1 MAMNY
6 TPIPH
11 DFLEEMGELSD
22 AEYGRL
28 VRWGQEYMIR
38 GTTTGLSGNERFYAK
53 RMQMQLD
60 RYKAN
65 YEEALEQKRAAG
77 RASAEQR
84 RLTALNGVQ
93 QKPTEAN
100 EINET
105 KTKTETKK
113 KTETTGDNPPLSPQG
128 ETDLSAFG
136 PELQDRIREWLRYK
150 REKGQAYKPTGLKQ
164 FLGKIKASAD
174 QYGEKAVCEAI
185 VTSEMNNWQ
194 GIFFDKLEGRNNR
207 GLSEPAAA
215 GNRGGDRDAA
225 WGIRAT
231 VGPDRV

>member
-65 YEEALEQKRAAG
+65 YEDAIEQKRAAG

-84 RLTALNGVQ
+84 RLTALNIAEQ
-93 QKPTEAN
+93 RSTEGN

-105 KTKTETKK
+105 KTKTNTKTN
-113 KTETTGDNPPLSPQG
+113 TETNDNGGIPPVLSPQG
-128 ETDLSAFG
+128 ERKRFSPPNYQEVEAYCRSRHNNVDPQRFIDYYTSNGWKVGKNPMKDWQAAVRTWEKTTKQSSGREALEELWAEYKAEGSAG
-136 PELQDRIREWLRYK
+136 MGELPEWIDR
-150 REKGQAYKPTGLKQ
+150 P
-164 FLGKIKASAD
+164 
-174 QYGEKAVCEAI
+174 
-185 VTSEMNNWQ
+185 
-194 GIFFDKLEGRNNR
+194 
-207 GLSEPAAA
+207 
-215 GNRGGDRDAA
+215 
-225 WGIRAT
+225 
-231 VGPDRV
+231 

>member
-65 YEEALEQKRAAG
+65 YEDAIEQKRAAG

-84 RLTALNGVQ
+84 RLTALNSVEQ
-93 QKPTEAN
+93 RSTEGN

-105 KTKTETKK
+105 KTKT
-113 KTETTGDNPPLSPQG
+113 KTNTNTNDNGGIPPVLSPQG
-128 ETDLSAFG
+128 ECKRFVPPTLEEVIEYCRERGSSVDPKQFYEYFQAGNWTDS
-136 PELQDRIREWLRYK
+136 
-150 REKGQAYKPTGLKQ
+150 KGQKVKNWKQ
-164 FLGKIKASAD
+164 KLLTWEKYQPPKKQSSGREALEEIYAEAKAA
-174 QYGEKAVCEAI
+174 EE
-185 VTSEMNNWQ
+185 
-194 GIFFDKLEGRNNR
+194 R
-207 GLSEPAAA
+207 GALPEWALPK
-215 GNRGGDRDAA
+215 
-225 WGIRAT
+225 
-231 VGPDRV
+231 

>member
-65 YEEALEQKRAAG
+65 YEEAIEQKRTAG

-84 RLTALNGVQ
+84 RLTAMNSAEQ
-93 QKPTEAN
+93 RSTEGN
-100 EINET
+100 KTKT
-105 KTKTETKK
+105 KTKTETN
-113 KTETTGDNPPLSPQG
+113 DNGGIPPVLSPQG
-128 ETDLSAFG
+128 GNRTHFQPPTVEDVEAYC
-136 PELQDRIREWLRYK
+136 RERGNTVDPQRFVDHYAAVGWK
-150 REKGQAYKPTGLKQ
+150 I
-164 FLGKIKASAD
+164 GKNPMKDWKA
-174 QYGEKAVCEAI
+174 AVRTWERN
-185 VTSEMNNWQ
+185 E
-194 GIFFDKLEGRNNR
+194 EGRNNR
-207 GLSEPAAA
+207 GSA
-215 GNRGGDRDAA
+215 GNAAPERDRPAKHYDIVSAKL
-225 WGIRAT
+225 
-231 VGPDRV
+231 D